1 MTTENIL
8 ARLIGFPTVAGAPNG
23 AIVEWI
29 RDYLDGFGAK
39 VTVLPGP
46 EGDRTNLF
54 ATIGPAERPGYI
66 LSGHMDVVAAAEPG
80 WTADPFTLRAD
91 GSRLY
96 GRGAADMKGFLAC
109 ALAALP
115 SLTAAPLARPVHFAF
130 SYDEEAGCQGV
141 GYMIKALPQLCAPPE
156 GCIVG
161 EPTGMRA
168 IRAHKGK
175 AAAQVEIH
183 GRSGH
188 SSRPDQGLNAVHAMA
203 GVLAAAVRSAEAL
216 RAGPFDASFA
226 PPYSSLQVG
235 VVSGGQAVN
244 IIPDRCSAAIE
255 ARAIAGVSPAALLDP
270 VRAEAQDLAGQGFRV
285 NWTALSQYP
294 ALSLDVEAPLAGL
307 LEELTGQEPRAAV
320 SFGTEGGL
328 YQAAGVPAIICGP
341 GDIARAHRPDEY
353 IETGELAACLRMIE
367 RLAMRLRA

>member
-1 MTTENIL
+1 MIEDIL
-8 ARLIGFPTVAGAPNG
+8 ARLIGFPTVAGAPNR

-29 RDYLDGFGAK
+29 RDYLDSFGAK

-46 EGDRTNLF
+46 EGDRANLF

-66 LSGHMDVVAAAEPG
+66 LSGHMDVVAADEPG
-80 WTADPFTLRAD
+80 WTADPFTLRSD
-91 GSRLY
+91 GPRLY
-96 GRGAADMKGFLAC
+96 GRGATDMKGFLAC

-115 SLTAAPLARPVHFAF
+115 SLTAAPLARPIHLAL
-130 SYDEEAGCQGV
+130 SYDEEAGCRGV
-141 GYMIKALPQLCAPPE
+141 GHMIEALPKLCALPE

-161 EPTGMRA
+161 EPTGMHA

-175 AAAQVEIH
+175 AAAQVEVH

-188 SSRPDQGLNAVHAMA
+188 SSRPDQGLNAVHAMV
-203 GVLAAAVRSAEAL
+203 GVLAAAVHSAKAL
-216 RAGPFDASFA
+216 EAGPFDANFA

-235 VVSGGQAVN
+235 VVHGGQAVN
-244 IIPDRCSAAIE
+244 IIPDHCSAAIE
-255 ARAIAGVSPAALLDP
+255 ARTIAGVSPAALLDP
-270 VRAEAQDLAGQGFRV
+270 VRAAAQGLVSQGFEID
-285 NWTALSQYP
+285 WTALSQYP
-294 ALSLDVEAPLAGL
+294 ALSLDAGAPLVGL
-307 LEELTGQEPRAAV
+307 LEDLTGHEPLAAV

-353 IETGELAACLRMIE
+353 IETEELVACFQMIE
-367 RLAMRLRA
+367 RLVMRLRA